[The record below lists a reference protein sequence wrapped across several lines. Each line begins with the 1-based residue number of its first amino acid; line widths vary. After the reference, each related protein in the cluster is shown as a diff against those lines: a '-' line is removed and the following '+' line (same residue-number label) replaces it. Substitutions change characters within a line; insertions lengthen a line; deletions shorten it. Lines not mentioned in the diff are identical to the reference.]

1 MKYLEIN
8 NTNVV
13 YENIKDTPRCAIYLY
28 FETDKP
34 FPYEGVHILEGNL
47 LLQGTKTKT
56 AEQIASELENLGIEV
71 SIDSRLDFLKISIVC
86 LMEDIDFAL
95 DTVNDIL
102 LNSTFNSFEKE
113 VYKFKGDTI
122 SSLDSPVTKAS
133 DAFYREIFKNHKY
146 SLTNTKLLETVDN
159 MKKEDVIN
167 YHNNLLSGRK
177 IISIAADIQNENEF
191 INKVV
196 SKLNS
201 MKNSS
206 QINQINDE
214 IKTYEPNIVK
224 IAKNDAKQAQIFQG
238 FITEGLYSKD
248 YPKLC
253 VLNNVLGAS
262 GLSSRLF
269 VELRDKKGLAYTV
282 RSSYKTMK
290 HGSLIML
297 YIGTEPTNIKKS
309 LEGFRYEI
317 ERLIK
322 DPPRKDE
329 LHGAIENYIGK
340 FKYFYTQTNSQIAGA
355 NGWNWIMN
363 LGFDFHTVILDEIKK
378 VTRDDIIEC
387 TEKYLLKD
395 PVTVVLAPDE
405 YLNF

>member
-290 HGSLIML
+290 HGSLIIL

-329 LHGAIENYIGK
+329 LQGAIENYIGK

>member
-238 FITEGLYSKD
+238 FITEGIYSKD

-329 LHGAIENYIGK
+329 LQGAIENYIGK

>member
-177 IISIAADIQNENEF
+177 IISIAADMQNENEF

-238 FITEGLYSKD
+238 FITEGIYSKD

-322 DPPRKDE
+322 EPPRKDE
-329 LHGAIENYIGK
+329 LQGAIENYIGK

>member
-206 QINQINDE
+206 QINHINDE

-322 DPPRKDE
+322 EPPRKDE
-329 LHGAIENYIGK
+329 LQGAIENYIGK

>member
-290 HGSLIML
+290 HGSLIIL

-322 DPPRKDE
+322 EPPRKDE
-329 LHGAIENYIGK
+329 LQGAIENYIGK

-363 LGFDFHTVILDEIKK
+363 LCFDFHTVILDEIKK

>member
-102 LNSTFNSFEKE
+102 LNSTFDSFEKE

-206 QINQINDE
+206 QINQINDD
-214 IKTYEPNIVK
+214 IITYEPNIVK

-238 FITEGLYSKD
+238 FITEGIYSKD

-322 DPPRKDE
+322 EPPRKDE
-329 LHGAIENYIGK
+329 LQGAIENYIGK

>member
-214 IKTYEPNIVK
+214 IKTYGPNIVK

-329 LHGAIENYIGK
+329 LQGAIENYIGK

>member
-177 IISIAADIQNENEF
+177 IISIAADMQNENEF

-206 QINQINDE
+206 QINHINDE
-214 IKTYEPNIVK
+214 IKTYEPNIVR

-238 FITEGLYSKD
+238 FITEGIYSKD

-309 LEGFRYEI
+309 FEGFRYEI

-329 LHGAIENYIGK
+329 LQGAIENYIGK

>member
-47 LLQGTKTKT
+47 LLQGTKTKS

-177 IISIAADIQNENEF
+177 IISIAADMQNENEF

-206 QINQINDE
+206 QINHINDE

-329 LHGAIENYIGK
+329 LQGAIENYIGK

>member
-102 LNSTFNSFEKE
+102 LNSTFDSFEKE

-214 IKTYEPNIVK
+214 IITYEPNIVK

-238 FITEGLYSKD
+238 FITEGIYSKD

-322 DPPRKDE
+322 EPPRKDE
-329 LHGAIENYIGK
+329 LQGAIENYIGK

>member
-177 IISIAADIQNENEF
+177 IISIAADMQNENEF

-206 QINQINDE
+206 QINHINDE
-214 IKTYEPNIVK
+214 IKTYEPNIVR

-329 LHGAIENYIGK
+329 LQGAIENYIGK

-363 LGFDFHTVILDEIKK
+363 LGFDFHTIILDEIKK

>member
-177 IISIAADIQNENEF
+177 IISIAADMQNENEF

-206 QINQINDE
+206 QINHINDE

-329 LHGAIENYIGK
+329 LQGAIENYIGK

-378 VTRDDIIEC
+378 VTRDDIIKC

>member
-322 DPPRKDE
+322 EPPRKDE
-329 LHGAIENYIGK
+329 LQGAIENYIGK

>member
-1 MKYLEIN
+1 MKYLEIS

-56 AEQIASELENLGIEV
+56 AEQIASELENSGIEV

-214 IKTYEPNIVK
+214 IITYEPNIVK

-238 FITEGLYSKD
+238 FITEGIYSKD

-322 DPPRKDE
+322 EPPRKDE
-329 LHGAIENYIGK
+329 LQGAIENYIGK

-363 LGFDFHTVILDEIKK
+363 LVFIL
-378 VTRDDIIEC
+378 
-387 TEKYLLKD
+387 L
-395 PVTVVLAPDE
+395 
-405 YLNF
+405 F

>member
-206 QINQINDE
+206 QINHINDE

-329 LHGAIENYIGK
+329 LQGAIENYIGK

>member
-102 LNSTFNSFEKE
+102 FNSTFNSFEKE

-329 LHGAIENYIGK
+329 LQGAIENYIGK

>member
-177 IISIAADIQNENEF
+177 IISIAADMQNDNEF

-206 QINQINDE
+206 QINHINDE

-238 FITEGLYSKD
+238 FITEGIYSKD

-297 YIGTEPTNIKKS
+297 YIGTDPTNIKKS

-329 LHGAIENYIGK
+329 LQGAIENYIGK

>member
-238 FITEGLYSKD
+238 FITEGIYSKD

-322 DPPRKDE
+322 EPPRKDE
-329 LHGAIENYIGK
+329 LQGAIENYIGK

>member
-146 SLTNTKLLETVDN
+146 SLTSTKLLETVDN

-329 LHGAIENYIGK
+329 LQGAIENYIGK

-387 TEKYLLKD
+387 TDKYLLKD

>member
-177 IISIAADIQNENEF
+177 IISIAADMQNENEF

-206 QINQINDE
+206 QINHINDE

-309 LEGFRYEI
+309 FEGFRYEI

-329 LHGAIENYIGK
+329 LQGAIENYIGK

>member
-102 LNSTFNSFEKE
+102 LNSTFDSFEKE

-238 FITEGLYSKD
+238 FITEGIYSKD

-322 DPPRKDE
+322 EPPRKDE
-329 LHGAIENYIGK
+329 LQGAIENYIGK

>member
-47 LLQGTKTKT
+47 LLQGTKTKM

-329 LHGAIENYIGK
+329 LQGAIENYIGK

>member
-56 AEQIASELENLGIEV
+56 AEQIATELENLGIEV

-177 IISIAADIQNENEF
+177 IISIAADMQNENEF

-206 QINQINDE
+206 QINHINDE
-214 IKTYEPNIVK
+214 IKTYGPNIVK

-329 LHGAIENYIGK
+329 LQGAIENYIGK

-378 VTRDDIIEC
+378 VTRDDIMYGKIPFKRPC
-387 TEKYLLKD
+387 YGCFGTG
-395 PVTVVLAPDE
+395 
-405 YLNF
+405 

>member
-102 LNSTFNSFEKE
+102 LNSTFDSFEKE

-177 IISIAADIQNENEF
+177 IISIAADMQNENEF

-214 IKTYEPNIVK
+214 IITYEPNIVK

-322 DPPRKDE
+322 EPPRKDE
-329 LHGAIENYIGK
+329 LQGAIENYIGK

>member
-329 LHGAIENYIGK
+329 LQGAIENYIGK

>member
-177 IISIAADIQNENEF
+177 IISIAADMQNENEF

-329 LHGAIENYIGK
+329 LQGAIENYIGK

>member
-177 IISIAADIQNENEF
+177 IISIAADMQNENEF

-206 QINQINDE
+206 QINHINDE

-329 LHGAIENYIGK
+329 LQGAIENYIGK

>member
-329 LHGAIENYIGK
+329 LQGAIENYIGK

-387 TEKYLLKD
+387 TDKYLLKD

>member
-102 LNSTFNSFEKE
+102 LNSTFDSFEKE

-322 DPPRKDE
+322 EPPRKDE
-329 LHGAIENYIGK
+329 LQGAIENYIGK

>member
-238 FITEGLYSKD
+238 FITEGIYSKD

-253 VLNNVLGAS
+253 VLNNVLCCFCCG
-262 GLSSRLF
+262 
-269 VELRDKKGLAYTV
+269 
-282 RSSYKTMK
+282 
-290 HGSLIML
+290 
-297 YIGTEPTNIKKS
+297 
-309 LEGFRYEI
+309 
-317 ERLIK
+317 
-322 DPPRKDE
+322 
-329 LHGAIENYIGK
+329 
-340 FKYFYTQTNSQIAGA
+340 
-355 NGWNWIMN
+355 
-363 LGFDFHTVILDEIKK
+363 
-378 VTRDDIIEC
+378 
-387 TEKYLLKD
+387 
-395 PVTVVLAPDE
+395 
-405 YLNF
+405 

>member
-253 VLNNVLGAS
+253 VLNDVLGAS

-329 LHGAIENYIGK
+329 LQGAIENYIGK

>member
-177 IISIAADIQNENEF
+177 IISIAADMQNENEF

-214 IKTYEPNIVK
+214 IKAYEPNIVK

-329 LHGAIENYIGK
+329 LQGAIENYIGK

>member
-177 IISIAADIQNENEF
+177 IISIAADMQNENEF

-206 QINQINDE
+206 QINHINVE

-329 LHGAIENYIGK
+329 LQGAIENYIGK

>member
-177 IISIAADIQNENEF
+177 IISIAADMQNENEF

-214 IKTYEPNIVK
+214 IITYEPNIVK

-238 FITEGLYSKD
+238 FITEGIYSKD

-322 DPPRKDE
+322 EPPRKDE
-329 LHGAIENYIGK
+329 LQGAIENYIGK

>member
-214 IKTYEPNIVK
+214 IKTYEPNIVR

-329 LHGAIENYIGK
+329 LQGAIENYIGK

>member
-177 IISIAADIQNENEF
+177 IISIAADMQNENEF

-322 DPPRKDE
+322 EPPRKDE
-329 LHGAIENYIGK
+329 LQGAIENYIGK

>member
-56 AEQIASELENLGIEV
+56 AEQIATELENLGIEV

-177 IISIAADIQNENEF
+177 IISIAADMQNENEF

-206 QINQINDE
+206 QINHINDE
-214 IKTYEPNIVK
+214 IKTYGPNIVK

-329 LHGAIENYIGK
+329 LQGAIENYIGK

>member
-177 IISIAADIQNENEF
+177 IISIAADMQNENEF

-206 QINQINDE
+206 QINHINDE
-214 IKTYEPNIVK
+214 IKTYEPNIVR

-329 LHGAIENYIGK
+329 LQGAIENYIGK

>member
-177 IISIAADIQNENEF
+177 IISIAADMQNENEF

-206 QINQINDE
+206 QINHINDE

-238 FITEGLYSKD
+238 FITEGIYSKD

-329 LHGAIENYIGK
+329 LQGAIENYIGK

>member
-177 IISIAADIQNENEF
+177 IISIAADMQNENEF

-206 QINQINDE
+206 QINHINDE